1 MDEIVT
7 DEPVEVVTTTV
18 DEIETAD
25 SIKIT
30 ETTVHEITKRVSDEV
45 AA

>member
-1 MDEIVT
+1 MT
-7 DEPVEVVTTTV
+7 DELDEVVTTTV

-25 SIKIT
+25 SIKVT

-45 AA
+45 AG